1 MLSLEDFEI
10 DSSNLNDNSD
20 KETEVSTDLR
30 DIEFQLM
37 HNMNEIH
44 VSHFLL
50 LLYHQ
55 MKVNKLVNI
64 HHHLF
69 QLFL

>member
-20 KETEVSTDLR
+20 NETEVSTDLR

-50 LLYHQ
+50 LLY
-55 MKVNKLVNI
+55 
-64 HHHLF
+64 F
-69 QLFL
+69 C